1 MMESGRPGTLS
12 WTVFRGS
19 GVEVLDCFEQVGIQE
34 RGFQAET
41 YLSVGAGV
49 SGTED
54 HVQGGRRF
62 VARPLSG
69 CCSRPSKPAPSG
81 RLSQPDAPV
90 ITPDALS

>member
-41 YLSVGAGV
+41 YLSVGA
-49 SGTED
+49 
-54 HVQGGRRF
+54 R
-62 VARPLSG
+62 
-69 CCSRPSKPAPSG
+69 SREPRIMFKGA
-81 RLSQPDAPV
+81 A
-90 ITPDALS
+90 ALSRGPSPAAAAALANQLPRAG